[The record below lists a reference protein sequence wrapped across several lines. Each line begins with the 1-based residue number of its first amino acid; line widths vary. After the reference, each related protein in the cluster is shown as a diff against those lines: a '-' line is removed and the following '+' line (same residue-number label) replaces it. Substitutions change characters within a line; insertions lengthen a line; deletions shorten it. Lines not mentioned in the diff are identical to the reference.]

1 MCHSHKSFRS
11 LVDNLQATSL
21 YLCRL
26 YGELTGQEGNGTFAA
41 MSVEVSFVA
50 AFLAGVLSI
59 SSPCVLPL
67 VPIFLAHL
75 AGSSIGPGAGLDRR
89 RVIPNALAY
98 VLGFSL
104 VFIALGV
111 ALGAASTLA
120 STASIV
126 AGNRG
131 WLTRIG
137 GALLIVLGLHQL
149 GVFRIPFLDRERKLS
164 ASHLPAGQ
172 LTSSFLVG
180 VTFAA
185 GWSPCVGPILGAIL
199 TMAAGQGSVDRA
211 ALLLATYS
219 AGLAVPFLAAAI
231 AIGSAPGIIRRV
243 NQRLALLTGI
253 SGGVMVA
260 MGTIMALGIYQQF
273 FARMVALSPW
283 TPWEP
288 TL

>member
-1 MCHSHKSFRS
+1 MPDRS
-11 LVDNLQATSL
+11 GP
-21 YLCRL
+21 L
-26 YGELTGQEGNGTFAA
+26 YGQLQSQSGDGTVAD
-41 MSVEVSFVA
+41 MGVEVSVVA

-75 AGSSIGPGAGLDRR
+75 AGTSAGGVKGIDRR
-89 RVIPNALAY
+89 RVLPNALAY

-111 ALGAASTLA
+111 ALGAAGALA
-120 STASIV
+120 STASVV
-126 AGNRG
+126 ASNRD

-149 GVFRIPFLDRERKLS
+149 GIVRLPFLDRERRLTTD
-164 ASHLPAGQ
+164 HLPAGQ
-172 LTSSFLVG
+172 ITSSFLVG
-180 VTFAA
+180 VTFGA

-199 TMAAGQGSVDRA
+199 TMAAGQGSVERA

-219 AGLAVPFLAAAI
+219 AGLALPFLGAAM
-231 AIGSAPGIIRRV
+231 AIGLAPQIIRGINR
-243 NQRLALLTGI
+243 RLTLVTGV

-260 MGTIMALGIYQQF
+260 MGAIMTLGIYQQF
-273 FARMVALSPW
+273 FARLVALSPW

-288 TL
+288 AL

>member
-1 MCHSHKSFRS
+1 MGIDVS
-11 LVDNLQATSL
+11 LI
-21 YLCRL
+21 
-26 YGELTGQEGNGTFAA
+26 
-41 MSVEVSFVA
+41 A
-50 AFLAGVLSI
+50 AFLAGLLSI

-75 AGSSIGPGAGLDRR
+75 AGASTYPTGLNRR
-89 RVIPNALAY
+89 RVLPNAVAY

-104 VFIALGV
+104 VFISLGV
-111 ALGAASTLA
+111 ALGAAGSFA

-126 AGNRG
+126 ASNRI

-137 GALLIVLGLHQL
+137 GAMLILLGLHQL
-149 GVFRIPFLDRERKLS
+149 GIVRIPFLDQERRIS
-164 ASHLPAGQ
+164 ANRLPAGRAM
-172 LTSSFLVG
+172 SSFLVG

-199 TMAAGQGSVDRA
+199 TMAAGQGSIERA

-219 AGLAVPFLAAAI
+219 AGLAVPFLGAALAL
-231 AIGSAPGIIRRV
+231 GSAPGLIRRI
-243 NQRLALLTGI
+243 NDQLPLLTGL

-260 MGTIMALGIYQQF
+260 MGAIMALGMYQQF
-273 FARMVALSPW
+273 FARLVALSPW